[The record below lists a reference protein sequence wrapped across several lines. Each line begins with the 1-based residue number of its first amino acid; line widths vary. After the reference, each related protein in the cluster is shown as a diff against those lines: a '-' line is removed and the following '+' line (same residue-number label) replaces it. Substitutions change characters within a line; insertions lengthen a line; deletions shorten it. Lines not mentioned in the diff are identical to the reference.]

1 MGLEFVGQEEGRND
15 TGSPV
20 LIRVVGV
27 GGGGCNAVKHM
38 SDFDLQGVELI
49 CANTDVQALKN
60 NPVKLKLQLGV
71 ETTRGMGAGSQPEI
85 GRAAAEEDRKRIR
98 EVLEGA
104 DMVFIAAGMG
114 GGTGTGAAPVI
125 AEVAREAGITTLAI
139 VTKPFVFEGNRRMR
153 MAEQGVELLK
163 ENVDCLV
170 VIPNE
175 RISEVMGDDMPMNEA
190 FRAVDDVLKNGVR
203 SIAGVIQNHGQLNID
218 FADIKTIMSARGIAI
233 LGSGEAQ
240 GPERAAIATQKAI
253 SSPLLEN
260 IDISRATGV
269 LFSVSARQVSKKDFT
284 TVGNLIE
291 SALQH
296 PDPLVI
302 AGLYQDESLP
312 EDVLRVTLL
321 ATGISDGMEE
331 SYDSG
336 NLFGLGGSP
345 LGQMSHGV
353 NHHAAPE
360 FGAPSAELE
369 PKIGQKGDGHL
380 SGLSLSSIIR
390 RKAK

>member
-1 MGLEFVGQEEGRND
+1 MGIEFVGQEDSRSE

-49 CANTDVQALKN
+49 CANTDLQALRN
-60 NPVKLKLQLGV
+60 SPVQQKLQLGV
-71 ETTRGMGAGSQPEI
+71 ETTRGMGAGSQPEV

-104 DMVFIAAGMG
+104 DMIFIAAGMG

-125 AEVAREAGITTLAI
+125 AEVAREIGITTLAI
-139 VTKPFVFEGNRRMR
+139 VTKPFDFEGSRRMR
-153 MAEQGVELLK
+153 IAEQGVEALK
-163 ENVDCLV
+163 ANVDCLV

-175 RISEVMGDDMPMNEA
+175 RISEVMSDDMPMNEA

-203 SIAGVIQNHGQLNID
+203 SIVGVIQKHGQLNID

-240 GPERAAIATQKAI
+240 GPDRAATATHKAI

-260 IDISRATGV
+260 IDISRATGIM
-269 LFSVSARQVSKKDFT
+269 FSVSARKVTKKDFT
-284 TVGNLIE
+284 TAGKLIE
-291 SALQH
+291 SALH
-296 PDPLVI
+296 YPDPLVI
-302 AGLYQDESLP
+302 AGMYDDESIP
-312 EDVLRVTLL
+312 EDVVRVTLL
-321 ATGISDGMEE
+321 ATGISDEE
-331 SYDSG
+331 DAFDSG
-336 NLFGLGGSP
+336 NLFGFGTP
-345 LGQMSHGV
+345 NNAQTIPTAEMPI
-353 NHHAAPE
+353 NPAAE
-360 FGAPSAELE
+360 NTQ
-369 PKIGQKGDGHL
+369 KVGQKGDGHL
-380 SGLSLSSIIR
+380 SGLNIPSILR